1 VVRRV
6 WLVLA
11 DRPSSLEQ
19 AGACIDF
26 YAKQSVALFA
36 QILAFDVLGAYARTM
51 FSLTRSAP
59 TCIPAGMLETEKDLR
74 RGTAK
79 PRDPGGTRQRLLQ
92 AAYQEVYHSGF
103 RGSDLET
110 ILDRAG
116 VTKGALYHYFEN
128 KDALGYAVVDEVIA
142 AMTHDKWL
150 RPLEHADNPIDALAR
165 IVQSTSTKP
174 EWLQGGCPINNLAQ
188 EMSSLDEGFRKRLA
202 KLFSGWCDGIAAA
215 LREGQKRGLVRSDVD
230 PHERAIFLVAVYE
243 GYVSLAKN
251 SQDARVLQAG
261 KRILIRHLESL
272 RPCAVRK
279 RAPSSDQ

>member
-36 QILAFDVLGAYARTM
+36 QILAFDVL
-51 FSLTRSAP
+51 
-59 TCIPAGMLETEKDLR
+59 
-74 RGTAK
+74 
-79 PRDPGGTRQRLLQ
+79 
-92 AAYQEVYHSGF
+92 V
-103 RGSDLET
+103 
-110 ILDRAG
+110 
-116 VTKGALYHYFEN
+116 
-128 KDALGYAVVDEVIA
+128 
-142 AMTHDKWL
+142 
-150 RPLEHADNPIDALAR
+150 
-165 IVQSTSTKP
+165 
-174 EWLQGGCPINNLAQ
+174 AQ

-272 RPCAVRK
+272 RPCALRK